1 MNFASHGVI
10 NVGTAVTLAA
20 PFGHSPLLYLL
31 LRPAGII
38 PFTLLQL
45 TAVTAIVHTYFLEA
59 TREQAQP

>member
-20 PFGHSPLLYLL
+20 PFGHSPLLL

-38 PFTLLQL
+38 RFTLLQL

-59 TREQAQP
+59 TRKQAQP